1 VALTVDGQALEL
13 LADELLVESSAP
25 EGYAVAEADGM
36 IVALNTAISPELRL
50 EGAARDLVRS
60 VQDARKRAGLA
71 ISDRIALYL
80 ASDSEGELL
89 AQTLAVYGDYLRGE
103 TLATSLTVG
112 AAPEGAY
119 SERVEL
125 GEGEVMVGV
134 DKVTG

>member
-1 VALTVDGQALEL
+1 MPTEIDK
-13 LADELLVESSAP
+13 LASAARP
-25 EGYAVAEADGM
+25 WRHHLIGAASA
-36 IVALNTAISPELRL
+36 AL

-89 AQTLAVYGDYLRGE
+89 AQTLAAYGDYLRGE

-125 GEGEVMVGV
+125 GDGEVMVGV
-134 DKVTG
+134 DRVTR